1 MLLLKV
7 ESGIV
12 WDSLLLSVGIF
23 GREGM
28 TKFSRVPGNR
38 KRGIC
43 AKAVAEFMEFGQAIM
58 EEKAGHGDRGYTFMA
73 ENHHQGSLKL
83 ILMVLF
89 VKERSSGSS
98 NKK

>member
-23 GREGM
+23 EREGM

-58 EEKAGHGDRGYTFMA
+58 EEKAGHGDNHSEATLSWQKTTTRGP
-73 ENHHQGSLKL
+73 
-83 ILMVLF
+83 
-89 VKERSSGSS
+89 
-98 NKK
+98 